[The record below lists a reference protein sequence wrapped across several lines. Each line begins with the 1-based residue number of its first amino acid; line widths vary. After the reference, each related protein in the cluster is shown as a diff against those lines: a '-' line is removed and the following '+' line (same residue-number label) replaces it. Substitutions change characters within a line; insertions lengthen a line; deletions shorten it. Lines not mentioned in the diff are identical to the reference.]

1 MLKITIPAQEGY
13 NNETGELIN
22 NKHDVTICLEHSL
35 VSISKW
41 ESKCHKPF
49 LIYDKK
55 SKEELINYIRCMT
68 TSQISDETYYLLTEQ
83 NIKEINAYIDNP
95 MSATT
100 FTNNKLNQSPITRRN
115 EVLTS
120 EIIYYWMINFQIP
133 LECQKWH
140 LNRLMTLIRVCNNKN
155 DPKKMSKKDTMMSNK
170 ALNEARRK
178 QLNSRG

>member
-1 MLKITIPAQEGY
+1 M
-13 NNETGELIN
+13 
-22 NKHDVTICLEHSL
+22 HDYQS
-35 VSISKW
+35 
-41 ESKCHKPF
+41 
-49 LIYDKK
+49 
-55 SKEELINYIRCMT
+55 N
-68 TSQISDETYYLLTEQ
+68 ISDETYYLLTEQ

-100 FTNNKLNQSPITRRN
+100 FTNNKLNQSPIIRRN

-155 DPKKMSKKDTMMSNK
+155 D
-170 ALNEARRK
+170 LRK
-178 QLNSRG
+178 